1 MAWQHVLKKVSVW
14 SLAKVCGNQILLL
27 LINLHQSINLKS
39 KLKKYIKSIIR
50 FGLKKEIR
58 DFFLFFLGQIAQP

>member
-50 FGLKKEIR
+50 FGLKK
-58 DFFLFFLGQIAQP
+58 